1 VKRTTLKMTFKK
13 IRFVTDSTCD
23 IPPELVRKF
32 GIGVVPCFVNYG
44 GRSYADDGT
53 ELDRQTYYDLLPTM
67 TTPPTTSAPS
77 PGLAERVIRET
88 FEGADHLVMICVPA
102 ALSAVYNVLRL
113 GASDLPPDSVT
124 LIDSGTT
131 TIAQGFQVLAG
142 VEVAEQTGD
151 LSEVLSAIERAR
163 NHERLYAVPE
173 SMEYLRRSGRVGW
186 ATAGAAN
193 LLQIKPIIQ
202 LADGKVDSFA
212 RVRTFARA
220 VDKIIELVEEQAPL
234 DRLALLHANNPD
246 GALEMKNRLGSIA
259 PAQTYILNVTP
270 VLGTHI
276 GPKALGV
283 TTLSKAWRQ

>member
-1 VKRTTLKMTFKK
+1 MTFKK

-23 IPPELVRKF
+23 IPPEILRKYD
-32 GIGVVPCFVNYG
+32 IGVVPCFVNYG
-44 GRSYADDGT
+44 GRSYADDGA
-53 ELDRQTYYDLLPTM
+53 ELNRQAYYDLLPAM

-77 PGLAERVIRET
+77 PGLAERIIHET
-88 FEGADHLVMICVPA
+88 FEGADHLVMICVPQ

-113 GASDLPPDSVT
+113 GASDLPQERVT

-131 TIAQGFQVLAG
+131 TIAQGFQVIVGA
-142 VEVAEQTGD
+142 EVAAQSGD
-151 LSEVLSAIERAR
+151 LSEVLSAVERAR
-163 NHERLYAVPE
+163 RHERLYAAPE

-186 ATAGAAN
+186 AAAGAAN

-202 LADGKVDSFA
+202 VADGNVTSFA

-220 VDKIIELVEEQAPL
+220 VDKMIELIEEQAPL

-246 GALEMKNRLGSIA
+246 GALEMKNRLGDVA
-259 PAQTYILNVTP
+259 PAETYVINVTP
-270 VLGTHI
+270 VLGTHV